1 MLKVSNLSVSYG
13 DLKIVSDV
21 SFSLSEG
28 DWLML
33 AGPNGAGKSTILGA
47 IGGGIPC
54 RGAVTWDGKSLLTMK
69 GKERAALL
77 GTLQQNHFV
86 SYGFTVS
93 QVVRLGRYA
102 FGHNDPEGPR
112 AVEEALSL
120 VGLWEKRHQIVTTLS
135 GGELQR
141 TFLAQLLCQNPKVL
155 LLDEP
160 ANHLDLVYQKQ
171 VFSLVDE
178 WRRQPGR
185 AVLSVVHDL
194 SLARRYGSRALLLD
208 RGHTVALGPVEESLG
223 EARLNSV
230 YGLDVGAWM
239 RDLYAQWEDRT

>member
-54 RGAVTWDGKSLLTMK
+54 RGAVTWDGRSLLTMK

-77 GTLQQNHFV
+77 GTLRQNHFV

-112 AVEEALSL
+112 AVEEALL
-120 VGLWEKRHQIVTTLS
+120 FPDAAVIIGDGFAVVFGEPMPGGRGKYLLAEKER
-135 GGELQR
+135 
-141 TFLAQLLCQNPKVL
+141 P
-155 LLDEP
+155 
-160 ANHLDLVYQKQ
+160 
-171 VFSLVDE
+171 
-178 WRRQPGR
+178 
-185 AVLSVVHDL
+185 
-194 SLARRYGSRALLLD
+194 
-208 RGHTVALGPVEESLG
+208 
-223 EARLNSV
+223 
-230 YGLDVGAWM
+230 
-239 RDLYAQWEDRT
+239 